1 MTDYLRKE
9 VKNKLINGDY
19 SCAKEFTLSMFS
31 GKWKIVILYH
41 LGIDG
46 IYRFG
51 ELKRL
56 LPQASNKMLTKQL
69 REMEADGIISRTIY
83 PEIPVRVDYS
93 ITDLGQSLI
102 PIIVA
107 MYEWGEERLKSM
119 KQDVKFSINEEAI
132 K

>member
-1 MTDYLRKE
+1 M
-9 VKNKLINGDY
+9 INGDY